1 MMGNMYY
8 MIWSDAILTAQSKKK
23 NSQEWKILVYLFAVF
38 QMLNLAIVI
47 ILIKSFFDI
56 RYPITFQIDI
66 FPVRILNSLLPAL
79 LFYILPF
86 VLINYFLIVYK
97 DRYKQVI
104 VNYKSY
110 NGKLVLGYIILS
122 IVSFFLPLL
131 IMKFYNYGKY

>member
-1 MMGNMYY
+1 MSNIYY

-23 NSQEWKILVYLFAVF
+23 NSQEWKILVCLFAVF

-66 FPVRILNSLLPAL
+66 FPGRILNSLLPAL
-79 LFYILPF
+79 IFYILPF
-86 VLINYFLIVYK
+86 ILINYFLIVYK
-97 DRYKQVI
+97 DRYKQII

-110 NGKLVLGYIILS
+110 NGKLVLGYIIFS

>member
-66 FPVRILNSLLPAL
+66 FPGRILNSLLPAL

>member
-66 FPVRILNSLLPAL
+66 FPGRILNSLLPAL
-79 LFYILPF
+79 IFYILPF

-110 NGKLVLGYIILS
+110 TGKLVLGYIINS
-122 IVSFFLPLL
+122 IIFFTSSHHEIL
-131 IMKFYNYGKY
+131 